1 MDEIRKYV
9 LTLQILLWIAIFV
22 GVFNCTYMLYS
33 VIRIEQYQAKIATLQ
48 GNK

>member
-1 MDEIRKYV
+1 MDEIKRFCV
-9 LTLQILLWIAIFV
+9 TLQILLWIAIFV
-22 GVFNCTYMLYS
+22 GVFNCTYTLYS